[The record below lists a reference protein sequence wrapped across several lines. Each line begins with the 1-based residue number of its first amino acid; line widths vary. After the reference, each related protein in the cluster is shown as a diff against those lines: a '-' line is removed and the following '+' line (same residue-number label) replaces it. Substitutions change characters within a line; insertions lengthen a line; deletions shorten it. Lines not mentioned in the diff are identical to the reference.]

1 MYHRQCGFL
10 PLTRYMAYKRNM
22 PNPLMCNSLK
32 VSRKSTTKMYLST
45 HCWCF
50 FCYCCLVYNTMIG
63 EILNSMLGYIGLP
76 DILQKIIQVCQ
87 LYTRTYLSPLIAH
100 NVPILFKVACT
111 CSLIMSQ
118 TCLYYS
124 VWHFLQESFIT
135 KFGMT
140 VGGTR
145 CCLWLKHSQSN
156 SPQGHTKRFS
166 LYLRIEQ
173 SGSGW
178 KATGC
183 PKRMGAQ

>member
-1 MYHRQCGFL
+1 MTWLRHCIYALAKSYKCINLSKFFLLYHRQCGFL

-32 VSRKSTTKMYLST
+32 VSRKSSTTKMYLYT

-50 FCYCCLVYNTMIG
+50 FCCCCLVYNTMIG

-111 CSLIMSQ
+111 CSVIMSQ

-135 KFGMT
+135 KFGITLTLLHYT
-140 VGGTR
+140 VK
-145 CCLWLKHSQSN
+145 WQ
-156 SPQGHTKRFS
+156 
-166 LYLRIEQ
+166 
-173 SGSGW
+173 
-178 KATGC
+178 
-183 PKRMGAQ
+183 